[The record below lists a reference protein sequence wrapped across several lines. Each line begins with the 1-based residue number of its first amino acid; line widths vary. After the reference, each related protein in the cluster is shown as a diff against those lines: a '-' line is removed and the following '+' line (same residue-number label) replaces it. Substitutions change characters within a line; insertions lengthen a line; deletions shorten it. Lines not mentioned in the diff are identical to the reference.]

1 MKVDSG
7 MLDGRPTTWHRWGRP
22 VAAHA
27 CARARDRRAGRLLSI
42 VALTLAAAVTDAP
55 RDLRADAP
63 KATIVGLG
71 ATTCQ
76 RFNDDIKSN
85 PLLRRDY
92 LAWAQGFMSGILSSR
107 PPGVDEGLDLAP
119 VTFPVMRQLD
129 FLQDYCARNVSLD
142 FSDAIAALY
151 KRLREEGKT

>member
-1 MKVDSG
+1 MDVQSG
-7 MLDGRPTTWHRWGRP
+7 FSTTAAQLWRRSARACP
-22 VAAHA
+22 RLFFVAAL
-27 CARARDRRAGRLLSI
+27 CF
-42 VALTLAAAVTDAP
+42 VAVDAS
-55 RDLRADAP
+55 RDLRAEAP

-71 ATTCQ
+71 AATCQ

-92 LAWAQGFMSGILSSR
+92 LAWAQGFMSGTLSSR

-119 VTFPVMRQLD
+119 PTFDVMRQLQ
-129 FLQDYCARNVSLD
+129 FLEDYCARNVSLD
-142 FSDAIAALY
+142 FSDAVTALY